1 MITLSTFRLRGRLVA
16 LQVLHFP
23 LFYIWQIYTC
33 FIFVFKEANSVL
45 HEPFEPEVKRL
56 QQIPVCQNQTG
67 HDYLL
72 KQVETQEI
80 SLISCSEI
88 WDPKN
93 QI

>member
-1 MITLSTFRLRGRLVA
+1 MITLSTFRLAGWLLSR
-16 LQVLHFP
+16 
-23 LFYIWQIYTC
+23 FYMFHYFTFDRFTLAC